1 MLLQFE
7 SQATPQGEV
16 VLNGFFQS
24 FHRAPPGQGSAK
36 VRSAVKSTLA

>member
-24 FHRAPPGQGSAK
+24 FHCAPPGQGSAK